1 MTEVQPATREGG
13 PLAETVTIEGPD
25 LRQAIGDLAGIL
37 VRTVE
42 AGASVSFLLPFVQS
56 DGERFFE
63 SVAQSAERGER
74 VVIVARVGERMVGTV
89 QVLLALPPNQPHRAE
104 IAKLL
109 VDPAARGRGIGRL
122 LMERAEREALARG
135 RNLLV
140 FDTVR
145 GEAGERLYRRMGYV
159 AAGVIPKYALYPD
172 GRLCDT
178 VVFYKQL

>member
-1 MTEVQPATREGG
+1 MQQSAEIQEDAPAAELLTLSGAALRE
-13 PLAETVTIEGPD
+13 
-25 LRQAIGDLAGIL
+25 AIGALAAIL

-42 AGASVSFLLPFVQS
+42 AGASVSFMPPFTHA
-56 DGERFFE
+56 DGEQFFG
-63 SVAQSAERGER
+63 SVANSAERGER
-74 VVIVARVGERMVGTV
+74 IVIAARVAERLVGTV
-89 QVLLALPPNQPHRAE
+89 QVLLAMPPNQPHRAE

-122 LMERAEREALARG
+122 LMERAEQEALARG

-145 GEAGERLYRRMGYV
+145 GGAGDRLYRRMGYV
-159 AAGVIPKYALYPD
+159 PAGVIPNYALYPD